1 MGAETPDAGGCRAPH
16 VLDSRRDND
25 RDVCR
30 AKCQKKERD
39 DASCPNETV

>member
-30 AKCQKKERD
+30 AKCQKKEHD
-39 DASCPNETV
+39 HASCPNETV